1 MPGRTTLCSERDQS
15 ECPSGRL
22 SSTLCAEPHGLSFF
36 SFSKSRRLTPIEFRI
51 GEPHRARMLIA
62 GRAGSALR
70 VAHLHAKS
78 GSLTPPK
85 RFVFELR
92 DIVLL

>member
-1 MPGRTTLCSERDQS
+1 VN
-15 ECPSGRL
+15 
-22 SSTLCAEPHGLSFF
+22 
-36 SFSKSRRLTPIEFRI
+36 RI
-51 GEPHRARMLIA
+51 VRACRSPA
-62 GRAGSALR
+62 GRVVFE
-70 VAHLHAKS
+70 VAHLYAKS